1 MKNLGILLSGRGSN
15 FVAIADSVAA
25 GRIPDA
31 RIAVVMS
38 NRADA
43 PGLEIA
49 RQRALNA
56 LVIPSKGKPREEHD
70 REVVAALKEHK
81 VDLICLAGYM
91 RLLSPWFVR
100 QFPGKILNIHP
111 SLLPAFPGLEAQ
123 QQAFA
128 YGVKVSGCTVHFVD
142 EELDHG
148 AIIVQ
153 KTVPVLDSDD
163 EHTLAARI
171 LEQEHIAYSEAIRIV
186 LEGKFEIAGRRLVR
200 GQRLDCRSEI
210 QKSRRAGFHLCNLT
224 FDLCNYIISSLFIR
238 AIGCCITSSSFFTR
252 FNPYTHCSN
261 LCESCANIGAT
272 FAYSKCSNFETM

>member
-15 FVAIADSVAA
+15 FVAIADSVDA
-25 GRIPDA
+25 GRIPEA
-31 RIAVVMS
+31 RIAVVIS

-43 PGLEIA
+43 PGIEIA
-49 RQRALNA
+49 RQRGLKA
-56 LVIPSKGKPREEHD
+56 LVIPSKGKERETHD
-70 REVVAALKEHK
+70 REVVAALHEHK

-100 QFPGKILNIHP
+100 QFPQRILNIHP

-171 LEQEHIAYSEAIRIV
+171 LEQEHFAYSEAIRIV
-186 LEGKFEIAGRRLVR
+186 LEGKFEIVGRRMVQ
-200 GQRLDCRSEI
+200 GQR
-210 QKSRRAGFHLCNLT
+210 
-224 FDLCNYIISSLFIR
+224 
-238 AIGCCITSSSFFTR
+238 
-252 FNPYTHCSN
+252 
-261 LCESCANIGAT
+261 
-272 FAYSKCSNFETM
+272 